1 MLTPE
6 ERLGRVATPRT
17 WRQSHILQLLTL
29 LSDIIMKT
37 HQTEPEIVMRDS
49 VPLTPNIDHMVMYCS
64 YQSLPLSLTRA
75 AELSSIFIT
84 GRNKCSA
91 DNLEK
96 RLAFFFFFR
105 DIKYSNKFA

>member
-1 MLTPE
+1 
-6 ERLGRVATPRT
+6 
-17 WRQSHILQLLTL
+17 
-29 LSDIIMKT
+29 MKT

-64 YQSLPLSLTRA
+64 YQSLPLSFTRA

-96 RLAFFFFFR
+96 RLAFYLFFR